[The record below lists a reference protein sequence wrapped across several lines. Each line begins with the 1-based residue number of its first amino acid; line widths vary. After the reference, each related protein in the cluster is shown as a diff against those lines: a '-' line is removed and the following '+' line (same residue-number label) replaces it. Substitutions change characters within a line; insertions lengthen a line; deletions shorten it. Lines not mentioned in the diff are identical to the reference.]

1 MVDVMLYR
9 SRPEENIY
17 ARYLRSI
24 YGFKQLIAMDLEYKL
39 GELSSKNQICYVP
52 AIWFHELK

>member
-1 MVDVMLYR
+1 MQDIYEAYMVL
-9 SRPEENIY
+9 SR
-17 ARYLRSI
+17 
-24 YGFKQLIAMDLEYKL
+24 LIAMDLEYKL

>member
-1 MVDVMLYR
+1 MLYR